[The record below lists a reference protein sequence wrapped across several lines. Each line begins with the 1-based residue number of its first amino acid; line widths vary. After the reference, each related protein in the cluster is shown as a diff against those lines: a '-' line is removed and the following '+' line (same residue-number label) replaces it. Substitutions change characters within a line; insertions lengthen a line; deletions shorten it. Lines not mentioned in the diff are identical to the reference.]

1 MVLSLDAEKAL
12 DRIEWDFLFFT
23 LKELDLGKEFIEWV
37 KLLYHNPLG
46 AVITTGKCSP
56 YFILGR
62 GTRQGCPL
70 SPLLFAIAIE
80 PLAEAI
86 RTHST
91 IHSISINHRHHKIS
105 LYADD
110 VLLFITQPEISTMSV
125 LSVINEFSKFSDH
138 KINFS
143 KSEAMP
149 LGQVHH
155 SLPPGLSPFR
165 WATEGFVYLGIF
177 ITPLL
182 QRMFKANFQPLLKR
196 IHNDLQRWSSSPLSM
211 LGRISL
217 IKMII
222 LPRLLY
228 KFQMIP
234 VPLNNNTI
242 KTVNGWFRSFIWN
255 CKRPRLK
262 LAKLQL
268 PLGQGGL
275 AIPNIRLR
283 QVASQFRYIV
293 DWVRND
299 PDYN

>member
-1 MVLSLDAEKAL
+1 M
-12 DRIEWDFLFFT
+12 
-23 LKELDLGKEFIEWV
+23 GKDFIEWV
-37 KLLYHNPLG
+37 ELLYHNPLG
-46 AVITTGKCSP
+46 AVITNGKYSP
-56 YFILGR
+56 YFALGR

-86 RTHST
+86 RTHPT
-91 IHSISINHRHHKIS
+91 VHGISINHRQHKIS

-110 VLLFITQPEISTMSV
+110 VLLFITQPEISIRSV
-125 LSVINEFSKFSDH
+125 LTVINEISKFSGY

-149 LGQVHH
+149 LSQVHH

-165 WATEGFVYLGIF
+165 CATEGFLYLGIF

-182 QRMFKANFQPLLKR
+182 QRMFKANFPPLLKR
-196 IHNDLQRWSSSPLSM
+196 IHDDLERWSSLPLSM

-217 IKMII
+217 IKMNI
-222 LPRLLY
+222 LPWLLY

-234 VPLNNNTI
+234 VLLNNNTI
-242 KTVNGWFRSFIWN
+242 KKVNGWFRSFIWN

-268 PLGQGGL
+268 PSGQGGL
-275 AIPNIRLR
+275 AIPNIRLY
-283 QVASQFRYIV
+283 QVASQFRYLV

-299 PDYN
+299 SDSVWLDIEAFR